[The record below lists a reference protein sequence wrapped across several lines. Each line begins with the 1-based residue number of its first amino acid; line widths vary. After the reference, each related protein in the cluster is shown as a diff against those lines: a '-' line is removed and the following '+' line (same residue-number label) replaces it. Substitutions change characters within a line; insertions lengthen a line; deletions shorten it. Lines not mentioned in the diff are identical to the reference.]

1 MINRSPILAILL
13 AACILLAS
21 CSSTSNYL
29 SALEP
34 RFDGNFSDQPA
45 EFDGTIKVISYNIS
59 FAQQVDRAIFEL
71 SEFDGLKDADIV
83 LLQEMDEAGTEAI
96 AHALGY
102 NFVYYPAS
110 VLDRHDKNF
119 GNAILSKWPIDA
131 TEKVILP
138 YKSPRNQQIRIAVKS
153 VVTIEDTEILAYSVH
168 TETLWLGPE
177 KRHGQIDALIE
188 SIDMSYPFIVIG
200 GDFNTLTPKSVEDLA
215 ESFAE
220 IGMERATKSVG
231 YTAKYGPFEFVLDHI
246 FTRGMTIVEAGK
258 SDEAKA
264 SDHLPIWVE
273 LTPRDASQ
281 P

>member
-1 MINRSPILAILL
+1 MINRSPLLAIFL
-13 AACILLAS
+13 AVCILLAS

-34 RFDGNFSDQPA
+34 RFDGNFSDPPA

-59 FAQQVDRAIFEL
+59 FAQNIDRAIYEL
-71 SEFDGLKDADIV
+71 SEYDDLKDVDIV
-83 LLQEMDEAGTEAI
+83 LLQEMDEAGTDAI
-96 AHALGY
+96 AQALGHNY
-102 NFVYYPAS
+102 VYYPAS

-131 TEKVILP
+131 AEKVILP
-138 YKSPRNQQIRIAVKS
+138 YKSPRNQQIRIAVKA
-153 VVTIEDTEILAYSVH
+153 VVTIGDIEILTYSVH
-168 TETLWLGPE
+168 TETLWLGPQ

-188 SIDMSYPFIVIG
+188 SIDTSFPFIVIG
-200 GDFNTLTPKSVEDLA
+200 GDFNTLTPQSVEDLA

-220 IGMERATKSVG
+220 IGLEMATKGVG

-246 FTRGMTIVEAGK
+246 FTKGMTVLEAGR
-258 SDEAKA
+258 SDEANA

-273 LTPRDASQ
+273 LTPRDAAK